1 MDIINTLSPLFQ
13 HYITL
18 ERVNPAATYNY
29 VARNMHDWPVFDSTM
44 HCPKCSGGSWMYVAV
59 KGGATL
65 SQLNDGERLYVGSQ
79 TLDRMFRGDGMGGKN
94 FHHAQMRAGNGLD
107 TPESYLRAGNHIDI
121 YRLDAKNLML
131 RLDQMPTVAVLKPLL
146 EQPTHHAGYWLEQF
160 ILVNQSGCW
169 RWNTMRAAVEARKLI
184 RQLGLCA

>member
-44 HCPKCSGGSWMYVAV
+44 HCPKCSGGSRMYVAV
-59 KGGATL
+59 KGGANL

-79 TLDRMFRGDGMGGKN
+79 TLGRR
-94 FHHAQMRAGNGLD
+94 
-107 TPESYLRAGNHIDI
+107 
-121 YRLDAKNLML
+121 
-131 RLDQMPTVAVLKPLL
+131 
-146 EQPTHHAGYWLEQF
+146 
-160 ILVNQSGCW
+160 
-169 RWNTMRAAVEARKLI
+169 
-184 RQLGLCA
+184 